1 VTPDTEVGVI
11 FQVVYDT
18 PQGTVLLTVEGYTPG
33 AAERGIKCQI
43 GHRKP
48 GESEQRSA
56 PLSLEDAMQA
66 KARAAVLDGES
77 LYVRLVDSEG
87 RDLSA
92 TKIDEARWPR
102 DADPTTV
109 KTVSYWIYAPREHPL
124 PPTGLPGTEDGA
136 RET

>member
-1 VTPDTEVGVI
+1 MTPDTEVGVV

-18 PQGTVLLTVEGYTPG
+18 PQGTVSLRIEDYTPG
-33 AAERGIKCQI
+33 AVEHGIQCQI

-56 PLSLEDAMQA
+56 PLGLEQAMHMTFG
-66 KARAAVLDGES
+66 AAALDGES
-77 LYVRLVDSEG
+77 LYVRLVDRQG

-102 DADPTTV
+102 DATPTTV
-109 KTVSYWIYAPREHPL
+109 KAVSYWIYAPQEL
-124 PPTGLPGTEDGA
+124 LT
-136 RET
+136 